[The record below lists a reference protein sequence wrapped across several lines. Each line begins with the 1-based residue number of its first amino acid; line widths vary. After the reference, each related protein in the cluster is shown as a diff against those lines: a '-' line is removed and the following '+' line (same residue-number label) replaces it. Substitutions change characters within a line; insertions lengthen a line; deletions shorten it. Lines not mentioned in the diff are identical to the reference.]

1 MVLCAGRGE
10 RLRPLTDRVPKPL
23 IEIAGKPLL
32 SRHLEG
38 LAAAGFREVVINTAH
53 LGARIEAFAGDGSRW
68 GLRIRFSREPEGA
81 LETGGGIRNALP
93 LLGPAPFAVI
103 NGDVWTDYPLAELNR
118 PLDGR
123 AHLVLVDNPPH
134 NLDGDFGMTDGRLSD
149 DPPKFTFSGIGV
161 YHPRLFGAR
170 AEPRFPLAPLL
181 REAMAQGLV
190 GAEHYTGRWFDIG
203 SPERLARARAA
214 LDTG

>member
-23 IEIAGKPLL
+23 IEIAGQPLL
-32 SRHLEG
+32 ARHLER
-38 LAAAGFREVVINTAH
+38 LAAAGFRQVVINTAH

-103 NGDVWTDYPLAELNR
+103 NGDVWTDYQLADLDREL
-118 PLDGR
+118 PGL

-134 NLDGDFGMTDGRLSD
+134 NPSGDFGIADGLLSD
-149 DPPKFTFSGIGV
+149 AGPKFTFSGIGV

-181 REAMAQGLV
+181 RLAMADAQV
-190 GAEHYTGRWFDIG
+190 GAEHYSGRWFDVG

-214 LDTG
+214 LHQR